1 MIKLRAARERGRTVN
16 DWLDSYHT
24 FSFNQYHDPEHT
36 HFRKLRVINE
46 DRVAP
51 GGGFGRH
58 PHRDMEI
65 LTYVIEGAL
74 EHRDSLGTG
83 SVIRPGSLQ
92 RMTAGSGLT
101 HSEFNHSQS
110 EPVHFLQIWI
120 FPEQKNQK
128 PSYQQISFARES
140 LRDNLYLLASNRSE
154 NEVIHVNQDVQ
165 LYGAVLDA
173 GRELAY
179 DIRPERHLWIQIV
192 RGEGS
197 VSGMQVG
204 AGDGL
209 AVSREPHIKVVAD
222 SSMEL
227 LLFDLA

>member
-1 MIKLRAARERGRTVN
+1 MIKLRAAHERGRTVV

-46 DRVAP
+46 DRVVP
-51 GGGFGRH
+51 GGGFGQH

-101 HSEFNHSQS
+101 HSEFNHSQT

-120 FPEQKNQK
+120 FPEEKNLK
-128 PSYQQISFARES
+128 PSYQQISFEEEG
-140 LRDNLYLLASNRSE
+140 LRNDLYLLASNRFAD
-154 NEVIHVNQDVQ
+154 EVIHVNQDVQ
-165 LYGAVLDA
+165 LYGSVLDH
-173 GRELAY
+173 GRELVY
-179 DIRPERHLWIQIV
+179 DIGPERHLWIQIV
-192 RGEGS
+192 RGDGS
-197 VSGMQVG
+197 VGGVRVG
-204 AGDGL
+204 AGDGV
-209 AVSREPHIKVVAD
+209 AVSRESQIRLAAD